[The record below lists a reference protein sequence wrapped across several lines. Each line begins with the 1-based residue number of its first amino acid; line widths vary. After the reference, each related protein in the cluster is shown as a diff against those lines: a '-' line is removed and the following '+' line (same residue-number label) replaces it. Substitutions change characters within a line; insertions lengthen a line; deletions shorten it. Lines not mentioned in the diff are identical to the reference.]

1 MMAIEPILQ
10 KKENPPLV
18 QIPLGR
24 NDKNL
29 DNEIVRYDTENK
41 RFFTDS
47 TPLSVACMMSASVAS
62 PIEEDEDE
70 EGEQ

>member
-1 MMAIEPILQ
+1 MMTIEPILQ

-29 DNEIVRYDTENK
+29 DNEIIRYDTENK

-47 TPLSVACMMSASVAS
+47 TPLSIGCRTPTSVAS

>member
-1 MMAIEPILQ
+1 MSIEPILQ
-10 KKENPPLV
+10 KKENPPIV

-24 NDKNL
+24 NDSNL

-41 RFFTDS
+41 RFYTDS
-47 TPLSVACMMSASVAS
+47 TSLSFGCMTPISVAS
-62 PIEEDEDE
+62 PADEEEDE